1 MPHTRRS
8 HRRVG
13 AGYQTSQQ
21 FFNPDVLPPHVR
33 TGYNFASTAPT
44 GEAIRPVLSSTFKGG
59 RRGRR
64 SRSSTRRARGGFSPS
79 IMGSFV
85 ANAQTAIVPLAFYAA
100 YHGFVPKK
108 GAKKTRKSR
117 RSRSSRR

>member
-1 MPHTRRS
+1 MPSRRHRSTRR
-8 HRRVG
+8 HRG

-33 TGYNFASTAPT
+33 AGYNFASTAPT
-44 GEAIRPVLSSTFKGG
+44 QDAIRPVLSSTFKGG
-59 RRGRR
+59 RRA
-64 SRSSTRRARGGFSPS
+64 TRRARVRGGFSPS
-79 IMGSFV
+79 IMGPFV

-108 GAKKTRKSR
+108 GAKKSAKK
-117 RSRSSRR
+117 SRSSRR